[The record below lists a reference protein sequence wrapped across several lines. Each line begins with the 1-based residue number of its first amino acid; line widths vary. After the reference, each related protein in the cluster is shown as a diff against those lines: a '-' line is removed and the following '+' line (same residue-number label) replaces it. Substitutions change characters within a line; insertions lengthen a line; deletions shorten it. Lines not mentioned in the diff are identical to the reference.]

1 MASKQKPTAI
11 VKLQLPAGKATPGPP
26 VGSSL
31 GPHGINIAAF
41 TKEFNDKTAKQAGLI
56 IPVEITIYQDR
67 SFSFIMKTPPA
78 PVLIKKACGL
88 DKASGKPNTVKVA
101 KITKAQIREI
111 AELKMPDLNAANID
125 TAMSMIAG
133 TARSMGI
140 TVEEGEDGK

>member
-1 MASKQKPTAI
+1 MAKKITAV

-41 TKEFNDKTAKQAGLI
+41 TKDFNERTSKDAGLI
-56 IPVEITIYQDR
+56 IPVIITIYQDR
-67 SFSFIMKTPPA
+67 SFTFVLKTPPA

-88 DKASGKPNTVKVA
+88 ESASAVPNKQKVA
-101 KITKAQIREI
+101 TLKKEDLEKIAQM
-111 AELKMPDLNAANID
+111 KMPDLNAANLES
-125 TAMSMIAG
+125 AKSMIAG

-140 TVEEGEDGK
+140 LVEE

>member
-1 MASKQKPTAI
+1 MAKKITAV

-41 TKEFNDKTAKQAGLI
+41 TKDFNERTQKDAGLI
-56 IPVEITIYQDR
+56 IPVIITIYQDR
-67 SFSFIMKTPPA
+67 SFTFILKTPPA

-88 DKASGKPNTVKVA
+88 ESASAVPNKQKVA
-101 KITKAQIREI
+101 TLKKEDLAKI
-111 AELKMPDLNAANID
+111 AEMKMPDLNAAD
-125 TAMSMIAG
+125 LEAAKSMIAG

-140 TVEEGEDGK
+140 LVEE

>member
-1 MASKQKPTAI
+1 MAKKITAV

-41 TKEFNDKTAKQAGLI
+41 TKDFNERTQKDAGLI
-56 IPVEITIYQDR
+56 IPVIITIYQDR
-67 SFSFIMKTPPA
+67 SFTFILKTPPA

-88 DKASGKPNTVKVA
+88 ESASPVPNKQKVA
-101 KITKAQIREI
+101 TLKKEDLEKIAQM
-111 AELKMPDLNAANID
+111 KMPDLNAAD
-125 TAMSMIAG
+125 LEAAKRMIAG

-140 TVEEGEDGK
+140 EVVD